1 MIFPIGDTQVKGGHK
16 PLFTYTFLVLNIL
29 IFALQV
35 SQPGNLICEF
45 AVMPENIKNGS
56 HLYTLLTSL
65 FMHGSYMHI
74 IGNLLFLWVFAD
86 NIEAVIGNF
95 RFLIFYLG
103 GGVIASLA
111 HIYLG
116 TPAADTLPCCMPCDG
131 CEGPVM
137 CAGFIPSLG
146 ASGAISAVMGA
157 YILLFPSSKI
167 KVLVLIFFTSIYVSA
182 WVFLGLWFVQQLFA
196 GIGSTS
202 ALAQQAESGVAW
214 WAHIGG
220 FVFGVAVAWIYKN
233 KRGSNPVIHSDEDRN
248 YL

>member
-16 PLFTYTFLVLNIL
+16 PLFSYTFIVLNL
-29 IFALQV
+29 LVFVFQL
-35 SQPGNLICEF
+35 SQPGNLICDY
-45 AVMPENIKNGS
+45 AVMPDNIKNGTR
-56 HLYTLLTSL
+56 LYTLFTSL

-74 IGNLLFLWVFAD
+74 AGNLLFLWVFAD

-95 RFLIFYLG
+95 RFLLFYLG
-103 GGVIASLA
+103 GGVVASLA

-116 TPAADTLPCCMPCDG
+116 TPAADVMPCCMPCNG
-131 CEGPVM
+131 CEGPIL
-137 CAGFIPSLG
+137 CSGFIPSLG

-157 YILLFPSSKI
+157 YIMLFPASKI
-167 KVLVLIFFTSIYVSA
+167 KVLVLIFFTTIYVSA

-220 FVFGVAVAWIYKN
+220 FVFGVAVAWFYKN
-233 KRGSNPVIHSDEDRN
+233 KRGLNPVIHTDEDRN

>member
-16 PLFTYTFLVLNIL
+16 PLFTYTFIVLNIL
-29 IFALQV
+29 LFALQV

-45 AVMPENIKNGS
+45 AVMPENIKNGT

-95 RFLIFYLG
+95 RFVLFYLG
-103 GGVIASLA
+103 GGVVASLA

-131 CEGPVM
+131 CDGPAM

-146 ASGAISAVMGA
+146 AMVM
-157 YILLFPSSKI
+157 L
-167 KVLVLIFFTSIYVSA
+167 
-182 WVFLGLWFVQQLFA
+182 
-196 GIGSTS
+196 
-202 ALAQQAESGVAW
+202 ALQQARLC
-214 WAHIGG
+214 
-220 FVFGVAVAWIYKN
+220 FVVDVVWFHLPALRTFRTLQRWTVLSQVQLARREVF
-233 KRGSNPVIHSDEDRN
+233 
-248 YL
+248 

>member
-16 PLFTYTFLVLNIL
+16 PLFTYTFIVLNIL

-45 AVMPENIKNGS
+45 AVMPENIRNGT

-95 RFLIFYLG
+95 RFVVFYLG
-103 GGVIASLA
+103 GGVVASLA

-131 CEGPVM
+131 CDGPCDV
-137 CAGFIPSLG
+137 CRLYSLLSAPAVPSLRLWG
-146 ASGAISAVMGA
+146 LTFCSFHH
-157 YILLFPSSKI
+157 LKSKC
-167 KVLVLIFFTSIYVSA
+167 LC
-182 WVFLGLWFVQQLFA
+182 
-196 GIGSTS
+196 
-202 ALAQQAESGVAW
+202 
-214 WAHIGG
+214 
-220 FVFGVAVAWIYKN
+220 
-233 KRGSNPVIHSDEDRN
+233 
-248 YL
+248 